1 MAKRVIILGTGG
13 NCVDILDTIN
23 SINETAVTP
32 QYTCLGFLDDN
43 PQEWGRVIHGAPIL
57 GPLEKAGEYDDC
69 YFVNGI
75 GSAANFWRKPE
86 IIARVNVPPERFC
99 TLIHPTASVSKMGR
113 IGRGV
118 VVFQNATITSGAAVG
133 DHVIVLPNSIIS
145 HDDIIGDYTIIAGGA
160 SISGEVR
167 IGEACYI
174 GANAA
179 VKERLTIGKHS
190 LIGMGAVVL
199 QSVPEKSVMVGNPAR
214 FLRPTY

>member
-99 TLIHPTASVSKMGR
+99 TLIHPTASVSKMAKDWTR
-113 IGRGV
+113 RGCFSKCRQSPPDV
-118 VVFQNATITSGAAVG
+118 TLLATMLS
-133 DHVIVLPNSIIS
+133 
-145 HDDIIGDYTIIAGGA
+145 Y
-160 SISGEVR
+160 
-167 IGEACYI
+167 
-174 GANAA
+174 
-179 VKERLTIGKHS
+179 LTQQHN
-190 LIGMGAVVL
+190 
-199 QSVPEKSVMVGNPAR
+199 QP
-214 FLRPTY
+214 